1 MDKRDSLSWYVP
13 ETATQETCPNFIVDP
28 RHPNLELYGAS
39 LITGTKIRSSI
50 FGEKW
55 VKFGNSLRN
64 LDPGSHAKDS
74 DAPKVTRFSFV
85 QRKQQQ
91 QDSPIQL
98 EPEEDNGSRIICRFE
113 DGKKVDAFHPRQK
126 EMSDPTKLEWETS
139 HLSVDELVQFKIAQ
153 YDARSLIDTMLLS
166 IRFQLE
172 NISQGRSGV
181 IQRIMVT
188 GNDPLSTSGSLLQ
201 LVSNALNLRVFKL
214 RKTIETGTNSA
225 DTRCILTALL
235 SRFYLL
241 RTDAL
246 KELEQPGPIEAS
258 LVEDPTLQTPLWEDA
273 VQKERS
279 SKEEKAITTFSKM
292 IDNDAILRHDHLLI
306 AEPQSSEVEKYDKLY
321 KEFCQCRRTM
331 FKIE

>member
-13 ETATQETCPNFIVDP
+13 AITTQETSPKFIVDP
-28 RHPNLELYGAS
+28 RHPNLELHGAS

-50 FGEKW
+50 FGEEW
-55 VKFGNSLRN
+55 TKFGNSLRN
-64 LDPGSHAKDS
+64 LYPGSHAKNVN
-74 DAPKVTRFSFV
+74 APKVTRFSFV

-91 QDSPIQL
+91 QDSTLQL
-98 EPEEDNGSRIICRFE
+98 ASEEGKGSCIVCRFE
-113 DGKKVDAFHPRQK
+113 DGKKVEAFHPRQE
-126 EMSDPTKLEWETS
+126 EMPDPTKLEWETS
-139 HLSVDELVQFKIAQ
+139 HLSVDELVQFKAAQ

-166 IRFQLE
+166 IRLQLE
-172 NISQGRSGV
+172 SISQGRPGV

-214 RKTIETGTNSA
+214 RKTIETGIDSA

-258 LVEDPTLQTPLWEDA
+258 LLEDPKLQTPLWEDA

-306 AEPQSSEVEKYDKLY
+306 AEPQSSEVKKYDELY
-321 KEFCQCRRTM
+321 KEFCQCRRNI